1 MRARI
6 FVLNVKIYGNRFYKI
21 CDNADEI
28 INVFVHE
35 KDHIEKAR
43 TWGYDTY
50 LEKKT
55 SNPRA
60 IEESAVSAQRKR
72 PSWNETSVEFRKRV
86 EDYLK
91 SFE

>member
-50 LEKKT
+50 LEKRQVIPEQLKRARYP
-55 SNPRA
+55 PREN
-60 IEESAVSAQRKR
+60 IRHGMEQV
-72 PSWNETSVEFRKRV
+72 
-86 EDYLK
+86 
-91 SFE
+91 